1 MDTYTF
7 PAPDPDDRK
16 VWASAAR
23 DGFWYFCAEWGQPTV
38 RFTFGP
44 VGRALAQHHAASVK
58 P

>member
-1 MDTYTF
+1 MDTF

-16 VWASAAR
+16 VWASAAH
-23 DGFWYFCAEWGQPTV
+23 DGYWYFCAEWGQPTV